1 MHRALGTCTT
11 GHASCRSGLPTVRR
25 ADPTYSPV
33 VEVLLFNVY
42 FSPENMPTAP
52 NKYPP
57 KTTTSLFI
65 KNMVCRRC
73 IKVVSDELSKLGLDV
88 LSINLGEVVIAG
100 DIQKGGMTT
109 IARALLE
116 NGFELIEDRRVKT
129 IEGIKHAV
137 LKLVYEE
144 DLENNAPPKYS
155 SYIAK
160 ELGQEYHALS
170 TLFSSIENITIEQ
183 YIILQKIERV
193 KELLKYGEQTLSEIS
208 YALGYSSVQHLS
220 NQFRQVTGMTAS
232 AFKKMVENTRKP
244 LDEVT

>member
-1 MHRALGTCTT
+1 
-11 GHASCRSGLPTVRR
+11 
-25 ADPTYSPV
+25 
-33 VEVLLFNVY
+33 
-42 FSPENMPTAP
+42 MPTPLDTYP
-52 NKYPP
+52 N

-73 IKVVSDELSKLGLDV
+73 IKVVSEELKQLGLEV
-88 LSINLGEVVIAG
+88 LNINLGEVLVAG
-100 DIQKGGMTT
+100 HVQKAKMAA

-116 NGFELIEDRRVKT
+116 NGFELIEDQRVKT
-129 IEGIKHAV
+129 VEGIKHAV

-160 ELGQEYHALS
+160 ELGQEYHTLS
-170 TLFSSIENITIEQ
+170 ALFSSIENITIEQ

-220 NQFRQVTGMTAS
+220 NQFKQVTGMTAS

-244 LDEVT
+244 LDEVP